1 MKQERASLSLFEQ
14 TKRSGG
20 PVRVRTDAC
29 VKYTYA
35 GTLLQAA
42 EVLGVPMTNKRC
54 ADNYPAG
61 AILAD
66 LVVPE
71 QGIQLHPTS
80 QINSPLAKSLAGR
93 MPFAIAFHVR
103 NWYSPSSARPAS
115 LKRVPFASS
124 SFGIS
129 FS

>member
-1 MKQERASLSLFEQ
+1 MCRLTFRHFAFVLLVCIVPLCEASAAA
-14 TKRSGG
+14 R
-20 PVRVRTDAC
+20 
-29 VKYTYA
+29 
-35 GTLLQAA
+35 QAA

-71 QGIQLHPTS
+71 QGIQLHPAS

-93 MPFAIAFHVR
+93 MPFAIAFRVR
-103 NWYSPSSARPAS
+103 KWYSPSSARPAI

-124 SFGIS
+124 SFGVS